1 MTAKSESAKK
11 NNPVRFQKECFL
23 TLCKREKGSCET
35 TKKKVAGVI

>member
-1 MTAKSESAKK
+1 MTAISESGKK
-11 NNPVRFQKECFL
+11 NNPVRFLKECFL